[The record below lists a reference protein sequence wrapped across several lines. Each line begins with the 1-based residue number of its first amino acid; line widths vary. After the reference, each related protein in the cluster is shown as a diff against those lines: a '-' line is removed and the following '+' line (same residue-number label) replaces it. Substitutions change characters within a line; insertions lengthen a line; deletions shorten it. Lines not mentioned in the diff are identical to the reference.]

1 MLYDMMGEFFKD
13 IGQFSMAQNL
23 LETSLELKETHLEPD
38 DNLLRK
44 SHFLLAKLFTQWK
57 KYQTAEEYLKQAL
70 IVKEVSEL
78 ALQAS
83 KWLPFEILTLHY
95 LNHNMLCKN
104 NNLFQLKKMNWKKS
118 FLYVCTLS
126 SYIYAPDDVHTYK
139 KLFIQF
145 IFLSWNKLLF
155 IQ

>member
-70 IVKEVSEL
+70 IVKEVSER

-83 KWLPFEILTLHY
+83 K
-95 LNHNMLCKN
+95 
-104 NNLFQLKKMNWKKS
+104 
-118 FLYVCTLS
+118 
-126 SYIYAPDDVHTYK
+126 
-139 KLFIQF
+139 
-145 IFLSWNKLLF
+145 
-155 IQ
+155 